1 MSNVHFFCLF
11 RGSRKA
17 WWRHALHN
25 QNIWAWISST
35 YLWLFQNFNIPVG
48 TRLTFELM
56 VYIFPKKNVL
66 QFYKIDGVDQLPLP
80 LSRKNTRIP
89 AWDPDH
95 GSLKVLARAG
105 QNTWNCATVGA
116 CNWNMDQ
123 HWVTFKTIQL
133 QESHCT
139 VNHDRKDPIEYR
151 INFLKMRQG
160 GHASDSQPFLN
171 AFPLPHLKF
180 HKGSRSSYYFVK
192 IISDALQKF
201 IGFFSH
207 HVSLKASGHLPNPPT
222 IQPCRAASEWCP
234 KAS

>member
-1 MSNVHFFCLF
+1 MEACTSKSKHLGLNL
-11 RGSRKA
+11 
-17 WWRHALHN
+17 LN
-25 QNIWAWISST
+25 
-35 YLWLFQNFNIPVG
+35 LP
-48 TRLTFELM
+48 LTF
-56 VYIFPKKNVL
+56 PKYQHTCWDMPDL
-66 QFYKIDGVDQLPLP
+66 WDLLSLS
-80 LSRKNTRIP
+80 LSRKNARIP
-89 AWDPDH
+89 VWDPHH
-95 GSLKVLARAG
+95 GSLKVLASTG

-151 INFLKMRQG
+151 INFLKMRRG

-171 AFPLPHLKF
+171 AFPLPNLKF

-207 HVSLKASGHLPNPPT
+207 HVFFKTSGHLPNPPA